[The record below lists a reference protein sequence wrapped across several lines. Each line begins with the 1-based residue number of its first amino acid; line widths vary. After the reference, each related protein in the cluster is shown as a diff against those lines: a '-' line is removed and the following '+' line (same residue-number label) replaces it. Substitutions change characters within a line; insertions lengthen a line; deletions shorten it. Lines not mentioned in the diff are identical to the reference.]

1 MCASYEAFPPS
12 YALVSSRLE
21 FCQYEAKFASMDSE
35 YDPPAMESIEDC
47 KKRRTL
53 LRLCP
58 KETLKALNST
68 GDTNQLLR
76 EIHVDMNNDLKKRLK
91 EMKAQL
97 KRSRR
102 RKKPKK
108 GKTKKKINRRRHQKK
123 KKSQTKK
130 QKMSSE

>member
-1 MCASYEAFPPS
+1 MNVLPQSRITESNVANSIFE
-12 YALVSSRLE
+12 VS
-21 FCQYEAKFASMDSE
+21 F
-35 YDPPAMESIEDC
+35 ESII
-47 KKRRTL
+47 TL
-53 LRLCP
+53 CVNQ
-58 KETLKALNST
+58 ALNST